1 LLLTLGELLLKAPL
15 HEFKAFKEWV
25 LTSQEEVEPSLS
37 QILSQTHSL
46 AKPFL
51 NQLSHVFS
59 KEIPHDLPPKRAIKH
74 HIDLILGA
82 TLLTNRPIGCTLNK
96 P

>member
-1 LLLTLGELLLKAPL
+1 MFVNASLYEVKG
-15 HEFKAFKEWV
+15 FKEWI
-25 LTSQEEVEPSLS
+25 LTSLDEAELSLS